1 MLRALVLDTAQS
13 DNATVFVKNFI
24 TEVNSQGITK
34 MKGVAGNYLEQLV
47 ISKFISIGVFDE

>member
-24 TEVNSQGITK
+24 TEVNSQNITK